1 MEYLAYSLMDSAYA
15 EATKDTEFSLPEL
28 KLPELKLIFNWNR
41 NFKSVWLSFALIGT
55 LLAIL
60 AQAQTASAT
69 YNGPG
74 NNYFV
79 QTKGSD
85 LLVRKGPSSSSAS
98 VASYRNGSRLPRVV
112 AYKNGFAKLAN
123 GYYVGANW
131 IGNKP
136 GKGYTRGP
144 GVGGPYTLSLGSQG
158 SAVAKLQ
165 ETLGLTPTAYYG
177 QITADA
183 VKNYQRRNGLLV
195 DGVAGPQTLSGL
207 GVY

>member
-1 MEYLAYSLMDSAYA
+1 MEYLDYSLMDSAYA

-28 KLPELKLIFNWNR
+28 KLKFNWNR
-41 NFKSVWLSFALIGT
+41 NFKSVWLTLALIGT

-60 AQAQTASAT
+60 AQAQTATAA

-74 NNYFV
+74 NNYYV
-79 QTKGSD
+79 QTKGGD
-85 LLVRKGPSSSSAS
+85 LLVRKGPSSSTST

-112 AYKNGFAKLAN
+112 GYRNGFAKLAN
-123 GYYVGANW
+123 GYYVGADW

-177 QITADA
+177 SITADA
-183 VKNYQRRNGLLV
+183 VKNYQRKNGLLA
-195 DGVAGPQTLSGL
+195 DGVAGPQTLSAL